1 MSKTLIFLC
10 VIIFSLLEGLFLLAA
25 PLEVALKAFLL
36 IPANVT
42 FFWLILKLYTKPS
55 KSQDENRQATNTSL
69 FIAHET
75 LPYLRH
81 GLDENTAQNTAEII
95 KKISQL
101 PAVAI
106 TDKEKILAFL
116 GVGCERHR
124 PGDPIVTSATKEVLK
139 TGKYKVIETSE
150 GFNCPVKD
158 CSCPL
163 GAAIIVPLKVK
174 GKVIGTLKL
183 YDTRP
188 GPLPDQ
194 SVRLAL
200 GIGQLLSMQTEL
212 AELDRQSQLL
222 TKARL
227 DALHAQIN
235 PHFFFNTINTI
246 VLYSR
251 TNPEKARQLLIHLAD
266 FFRQTLRR
274 RGHYITLGEELECI
288 HTYLTL
294 EKARFEDSLKIV
306 QDIDDCLLDT
316 KIPFLSLQPIVENA
330 VKHGITPK
338 VGGGTLKIS
347 ASMVEDTLVMM
358 VSDDGVGIPE
368 EKIHLVLQPG
378 YGSGNGVGLS
388 NVHERLISLYGPS
401 YGLRICS
408 SSDQGTTVQLRI
420 PIKASISDENSPN
433 TSNVYINEIT
443 LQSQ

>member
-1 MSKTLIFLC
+1 MQNARIVLFI
-10 VIIFSLLEGLFLLAA
+10 IIFSLIEAFFLIVI
-25 PLEVALKAFLL
+25 PLEITLKALLL
-36 IPANVT
+36 IPVNVT
-42 FFWLILKLYTKPS
+42 FFWLILKLYTKPF

-75 LPYLRH
+75 LPYLRR

-95 KKISQL
+95 KKISEL

-106 TDKEKILAFL
+106 TDKDKILAFI
-116 GVGCERHR
+116 GIGCERHR
-124 PGDPIVTSATKEVLK
+124 PGDPIVTSATKDVLK
-139 TGKYKVIETSE
+139 TGEYQVIETSE

-158 CSCPL
+158 CQCPL
-163 GAAIIVPLKVK
+163 GAVIIVPLKVK

-188 GPLPDQ
+188 GPLSDH
-194 SVRLAL
+194 SIRLAL

-251 TNPEKARQLLIHLAD
+251 TNPEKSRQLLIHLAD

-288 HTYLTL
+288 ETYLTL
-294 EKARFEDSLKIV
+294 EKARFEDSLKII
-306 QDIDDCLLDT
+306 QEIDDSLLGL

-347 ASMVEDTLVMM
+347 AIMKDDHLVMM

-388 NVHERLISLYGPS
+388 NVHDRLISLYGPN

-408 SSDQGTTVQLRI
+408 SADQGTTVQIRV
-420 PIKASISDENSPN
+420 PIKNVEEEQSNSN
-433 TSNVYINEIT
+433 ININEST
-443 LQSQ
+443 LTIQ